1 MKKYDIA
8 SFIVYRDG
16 KILVE
21 KRRLD
26 KVNDPGKV
34 LLPSGHIEVGESPEL
49 ACKRELK
56 EELGLDCDKFRYITT
71 LDHRAETEQQTIY
84 FFSCEGYTGTVRSR
98 EAENILWITPDQL
111 DILDD
116 EIDRIAIRKYLQ
128 TRR

>member
-1 MKKYDIA
+1 VRQNDIA
-8 SFIVYRDG
+8 SFIVYKDG

>member
-1 MKKYDIA
+1 MRQNDIA
-8 SFIVYRDG
+8 SFIVYKDG